1 MPHRQ
6 AISVRANFLRQQGQR
21 LVCVVATADVG
32 VPFILDWMGT
42 WSGMRFCVGGN
53 FIRPAQG
60 TDIEMLW
67 SEPWLALASSAE
79 GTRIPPP
86 RPTLPAGAAFQLV
99 PVEAAL
105 TADWLTFVGSGLSV
119 AAARARVQEPGSL
132 IALLDTVE
140 GSATCLLRPADAR
153 VWRLESFVAR
163 PRGRRLGE
171 LLLRSVMWHLWF
183 LPGGGGA
190 TLTFQWELAGLPSL
204 VGAWWRGWLGAAVT
218 VERGWRW
225 RRTAEQ
231 EKCGF
236 CPVTDAWVPP
246 VGGIAGGGRP
256 IVVRDPS
263 ADWTVVVADSG
274 LCDGWG
280 YVLAYKGSGS
290 NVEWSRVAAMGGW
303 RELWYRCPSA
313 PLGGA
318 WTWTGEW
325 VVIGRVGV
333 GQPVQ
338 TRWLTAEVV

>member
-1 MPHRQ
+1 
-6 AISVRANFLRQQGQR
+6 
-21 LVCVVATADVG
+21 
-32 VPFILDWMGT
+32 
-42 WSGMRFCVGGN
+42 
-53 FIRPAQG
+53 
-60 TDIEMLW
+60 MLW

-86 RPTLPAGAAFQLV
+86 RPALSDGTSFRLLPAG
-99 PVEAAL
+99 ECL

-119 AAARARVQEPGSL
+119 AAARARIQEPG
-132 IALLDTVE
+132 ALVAWLE
-140 GSATCLLRPADAR
+140 GPKGAATCLLRPADNEGSR
-153 VWRLESFVAR
+153 IWRLESFVAR

-183 LPGGGGA
+183 LPGDQQGA
-190 TLTFQWELAGLPSL
+190 TLVFQWELAGLPAL
-204 VGAWWRGWLGAAVT
+204 AGAWWRGWLGAAVA

-246 VGGIAGGGRP
+246 SGEIAGGGRP
-256 IVVRDPS
+256 VVVRDPS
-263 ADWTVVVADSG
+263 AGWTVVVADSG

-280 YVLAYKGSGS
+280 YVLTYKGMG
-290 NVEWSRVAAMGGW
+290 VDWPRVAAIGGW
-303 RELWYRCPSA
+303 RELWYRGSSA
-313 PLGGA
+313 PVGN

-333 GQPVQ
+333 GRPIQ
-338 TRWLTAEVV
+338 TRWLTAEIV